1 MKRLTALL
9 MALIMVLS
17 LTACGGSGET
27 TQEPETPAP
36 VETQNEEI
44 ANVEVEQASAQ
55 AEKIT
60 VQIAKLD
67 DFGPFI
73 GTFGD
78 GLESNGSIMLE
89 IYQTLA
95 SRNNF
100 GEELK
105 NVLMESYVMVDE
117 WTYDVTL
124 YDGIYDSAGNS
135 IKASDVKFSFE
146 KYKEYGESSLATKN
160 VGDVEV
166 ISDLVVRIHV
176 VEGSC
181 AGTFERILCDLRV
194 VSEASFNASPDAMAT
209 TAVGSG
215 PYKLE
220 KFVSGSQLTLV
231 ANDNYWCPEELRD
244 ASVEMQNVKVI
255 DCQVLTESAQIAMAL
270 QTNKV
275 DISQNVN
282 AQDLPSFQAGGA
294 YATGHGVYTKPSNA
308 ANVLMFNCSA
318 DSPLQDEKL
327 REAVMYAIDSDLIAA
342 TVNGGNNVVAYCMG
356 GPTYGDYQEKW
367 SEYYPPYDIEAAK
380 AAIAESA
387 YPNGCDLKLV
397 YIAGNTSVEDTGV
410 VLQAM
415 LSEIGINLT
424 LEGLPFPQYRAAE
437 GTADAWNF
445 CIANLSNSGNL
456 IGLWNNY
463 FNWTNNG
470 GDRSKNFYVSEELQN
485 LVTVASSVEGYTD
498 ENMDALWK
506 YIMDHNLMYALNL
519 PMLNF
524 VYNSDLITGFGFN
537 HMGSVVPGACTYNV
551 Q

>member
-1 MKRLTALL
+1 MKRLIALL

-17 LTACGGSGET
+17 LAACGSGET
-27 TQEPETPAP
+27 TKETDAPAP
-36 VETQNEEI
+36 VETQNEEV
-44 ANVEVEQASAQ
+44 ANVEVEQASTQ

-105 NVLMESYVMVDE
+105 NVLMESYEVVDE

-146 KYKEYGESSLATKN
+146 QYKEYGESSLATKN

-181 AGTFERILCDLRV
+181 AGTFERILCDLRI
-194 VSEASFNASPDAMAT
+194 VSEKSFLESPDAMAT

-270 QTNKV
+270 QTGAI

-282 AQDLPSFQAGGA
+282 TQDLPSFREGGQYSAGM
-294 YATGHGVYTKPSNA
+294 GVYSKPSNA
-308 ANVLMFNCSA
+308 ANVLAFNCSS
-318 DSPLQDEKL
+318 DSPLQDENL
-327 REAVMYAIDSDLIAA
+327 RKAVMYAIDSDLIAQS
-342 TVNGGNNVVAYCMG
+342 VNGGNNVVSVVLG

-367 SEYYPPYDIEAAK
+367 EEYYPAYDLEIAK

-387 YPNGCDLKLV
+387 YPNGCELKLV

-410 VLQAM
+410 ILQAM
-415 LSEIGINLT
+415 LAEIGIDLK

-437 GTADAWNF
+437 GSSDGWDF
-445 CIANLSNSGNL
+445 CVANLSTSGDLINL
-456 IGLWNNY
+456 WSNY
-463 FNWTNNG
+463 FDWNNNG
-470 GDRSKNFYVSEELQN
+470 GDRAKNFFVSEELQQ
-485 LVTVASSVEGYTD
+485 LVTTASTVEGHTD

-506 YIMDHNLMYALNL
+506 FVMDNYLMYGLNL

-537 HMGSVVPGACTYNV
+537 HMGSVVPGACTFNV

>member
-17 LTACGGSGET
+17 LTACGGSGEN

-176 VEGSC
+176 V
-181 AGTFERILCDLRV
+181 
-194 VSEASFNASPDAMAT
+194 
-209 TAVGSG
+209 
-215 PYKLE
+215 
-220 KFVSGSQLTLV
+220 
-231 ANDNYWCPEELRD
+231 
-244 ASVEMQNVKVI
+244 
-255 DCQVLTESAQIAMAL
+255 
-270 QTNKV
+270 
-275 DISQNVN
+275 
-282 AQDLPSFQAGGA
+282 
-294 YATGHGVYTKPSNA
+294 
-308 ANVLMFNCSA
+308 
-318 DSPLQDEKL
+318 
-327 REAVMYAIDSDLIAA
+327 
-342 TVNGGNNVVAYCMG
+342 
-356 GPTYGDYQEKW
+356 
-367 SEYYPPYDIEAAK
+367 
-380 AAIAESA
+380 
-387 YPNGCDLKLV
+387 
-397 YIAGNTSVEDTGV
+397 
-410 VLQAM
+410 
-415 LSEIGINLT
+415 
-424 LEGLPFPQYRAAE
+424 
-437 GTADAWNF
+437 
-445 CIANLSNSGNL
+445 
-456 IGLWNNY
+456 
-463 FNWTNNG
+463 
-470 GDRSKNFYVSEELQN
+470 
-485 LVTVASSVEGYTD
+485 
-498 ENMDALWK
+498 
-506 YIMDHNLMYALNL
+506 
-519 PMLNF
+519 
-524 VYNSDLITGFGFN
+524 
-537 HMGSVVPGACTYNV
+537 
-551 Q
+551 

>member
-9 MALIMVLS
+9 MALLLVVS
-17 LTACGGSGET
+17 LAACGGSGET
-27 TQEPETPAP
+27 SKETDAPAP
-36 VETQNEEI
+36 AETQNEEV

-105 NVLMESYVMVDE
+105 NVLMESYEAVDE

-146 KYKEYGESSLATKN
+146 KYKEYGESNLATKN
-160 VGDVEV
+160 LGEVEV
-166 ISDLVVRIHV
+166 VSDLVVRIHV

-181 AGTFERILCDLRV
+181 AGTFERILCDLRI
-194 VSEASFNASPDAMAT
+194 VSEKSFNESPDAMAT

-220 KFVSGSQLTLV
+220 KFVSGSQLVLV
-231 ANDNYWCPEELRD
+231 ANDNYWCPEEMRD

-270 QTNKV
+270 QTGAV

-282 AQDLPSFQAGGA
+282 TQDLPSFKEGGQ
-294 YATGHGVYTKPSNA
+294 YAEGMGVYSKPSNA

-318 DSPLQDEKL
+318 DSPLQDENL
-327 REAVMYAIDSDLIAA
+327 RKAVMYAIDSDLIAA
-342 TVNGGNNVVAYCMG
+342 SVNGGNNIVSYVLG

-367 SEYYPPYDIEAAK
+367 EEYYPAYDLEAAK

-410 VLQAM
+410 ILQAL

-437 GTADAWNF
+437 GSSDGWNF
-445 CIANLSNSGNL
+445 CIANLSTSGDLINL
-456 IGLWNNY
+456 WSNY
-463 FNWTNNG
+463 FDWNNNG
-470 GDRSKNFYVSEELQN
+470 GDRSKNFFVSEELQK
-485 LVTVASSVEGYTD
+485 LVTTAATEAGHTD

-506 YIMDHNLMYALNL
+506 FIMDNHLMYSLYL
-519 PMLNF
+519 PMLNY
-524 VYNSDLITGFGFN
+524 VYNAELITGFGFN
-537 HMGSVVPGACTYNV
+537 HMGSVVPGACTFNV

>member
-27 TQEPETPAP
+27 TQEPETPTPA
-36 VETQNEEI
+36 ETQNEEI
-44 ANVEVEQASAQ
+44 ANVEVEQASTQ

-100 GEELK
+100 GDELK
-105 NVLMESYVMVDE
+105 NVLMESYEMIDE

-160 VGDVEV
+160 VGEVEV

-181 AGTFERILCDLRV
+181 AGTFERILCDLRI

-220 KFVSGSQLTLV
+220 KFVAGSQLTLV

-255 DCQVLTESAQIAMAL
+255 DCHVLTESAQIAMAL
-270 QTNKV
+270 QTGSI

-282 AQDLPSFQAGGA
+282 TQDLPSFKEGGQYSAGK
-294 YATGHGVYTKPSNA
+294 GVYSKPSNA

-342 TVNGGNNVVAYCMG
+342 SVNGGNNEVSVVLG

-367 SEYYPPYDIEAAK
+367 DEYYPPYDLEKAK

-397 YIAGNTSVEDTGV
+397 YIAGNTAVEDTGV
-410 VLQAM
+410 ILQAM

-437 GTADAWNF
+437 GSSDGWNF
-445 CIANLSNSGNL
+445 CIANLSTSGDLINL
-456 IGLWNNY
+456 WSNY
-463 FNWTNNG
+463 FDWNNNG
-470 GDRSKNFYVSEELQN
+470 GDRSKNFFVSEELQQ
-485 LVTVASSVEGYTD
+485 LVTTASTVAGHTD

-506 YIMDHNLMYALNL
+506 FVMDNNLMYGLNL
-519 PMLNF
+519 PMLNY

-537 HMGSVVPGACTYNV
+537 HMGSVVPGACTFNV

>member
-1 MKRLTALL
+1 MKKLTALL
-9 MALIMVLS
+9 MALLLVFS
-17 LTACGGSGET
+17 LAACSGGSNEAKET
-27 TQEPETPAP
+27 EAPAP
-36 VETQNEEI
+36 AETQNEEI

-105 NVLMESYVMVDE
+105 NVLMESYEVVDE

-160 VGDVEV
+160 VGEIEV

-181 AGTFERILCDLRV
+181 AGTFERILCDLRI
-194 VSEASFNASPDAMAT
+194 VSEKSFNESPDAMAT

-270 QTNKV
+270 QTGAI

-282 AQDLPSFQAGGA
+282 TQDLPSFREGGA
-294 YATGHGVYTKPSNA
+294 YAAGKGVYSKPSNA

-318 DSPLQDEKL
+318 DSPLQDENL
-327 REAVMYAIDSDLIAA
+327 RKAVMYAIDSDLIAA
-342 TVNGGNNVVAYCMG
+342 SVNGGNNVVSVVLG

-367 SEYYPPYDIEAAK
+367 EEYYPPYDLEAAK

-397 YIAGNTSVEDTGV
+397 YIAGNTAVEDTGV
-410 VLQAM
+410 ILQAM

-437 GTADAWNF
+437 GSSDGWNF
-445 CIANLSNSGNL
+445 CIANLSTSGDLINL
-456 IGLWNNY
+456 WSNY
-463 FNWTNNG
+463 FDWNNNG
-470 GDRSKNFYVSEELQN
+470 GDRSKNFFVSEELQK
-485 LVTVASSVEGYTD
+485 LVTTASTEAGHTD

-506 YIMDHNLMYALNL
+506 FVMDNYLMYGLNL

-537 HMGSVVPGACTYNV
+537 HMGSVVPGACTFNV

>member
-9 MALIMVLS
+9 MALLLVLS
-17 LTACGGSGET
+17 LAACGGSGEAT
-27 TQEPETPAP
+27 KEPEPPAP
-36 VETQNEEI
+36 AEIQNEEI
-44 ANVEVEQASAQ
+44 ANVEVEQASSQ

-105 NVLMESYVMVDE
+105 NVLMESYEVVDE

-124 YDGIYDSAGNS
+124 YDGIYDSEGNT
-135 IKASDVKFSFE
+135 IKASDVKFSFDM
-146 KYKEYGESSLATKN
+146 YKEVGESSLAMKN

-166 ISDLVVRIHV
+166 VSDLVVRIHV

-181 AGTFERILCDLRV
+181 AGTFERILCDLRI
-194 VSEASFNASPDAMAT
+194 VSEASYNASPDGMAT

-270 QTNKV
+270 QTGSI

-282 AQDLPSFQAGGA
+282 TQDLPSFKEGGQYAAGK
-294 YATGHGVYTKPSNA
+294 GVYSKPSNA
-308 ANVLMFNCSA
+308 ANVLLFNCSS
-318 DSPLQDEKL
+318 DSPLNDVNL
-327 REAVMYAIDSDLIAA
+327 RKAVMYAIDSDFVAA
-342 TVNGGNNVVAYCMG
+342 SVNGGNNVVSVVLG

-367 SEYYPPYDIEAAK
+367 EEYYPAYDLEIAK

-387 YPNGCDLKLV
+387 YPNGCELKLV

-415 LSEIGINLT
+415 LAEIGIDLKM
-424 LEGLPFPQYRAAE
+424 EGLPFGEYLGAE
-437 GTADAWNF
+437 RSTDGYDF
-445 CIANLSNSGNL
+445 CIANLSSSGDLINL
-456 IGLWNNY
+456 WSNY
-463 FNWTNNG
+463 FDWNNNG
-470 GDRSKNFYVSEELQN
+470 GSSSKNFFTSQELQD
-485 LVTVASSVEGYTD
+485 LVVLTSTEAGHTD

-506 YIMDHNLMYALNL
+506 CIMDNYLMYGLNL

-551 Q
+551 G